1 MSSDPL
7 QLAREQHRQ
16 GRFAEAIAG
25 YATFL
30 ERNPGRGDVWH
41 LRAVAEHQQGQID
54 ASWNSISQALATAG
68 EQPQTLL
75 LAGMVLQDRGDLPGA
90 EQRFAR
96 AAALQPAWA
105 PPLANRG
112 QVLLDLGRAAEA
124 LETLRAAADL
134 DKANPRIWNNIGLAL
149 VSLNRIPEAENAFNH
164 SLTINPSQAVAH
176 FNLARIHDLRGAPD
190 RALQAAQTATQ
201 LDPRLTEAHLLLGD
215 LFRKKRDAKGME
227 AALSAAM
234 RLAPRNP
241 RVRNAYAEFL
251 ATVGRPA
258 EARDLFRVIARDN
271 PANFKAAL
279 GANLTLPQVYRGSD
293 ELERWRAEYA
303 QGLEH
308 LAAGVAGYRFRS
320 AREAMMQASWSNF
333 YLAYQGRDDRA
344 LQVAYGDTLTRVVQ
358 PYLAALLPPL
368 KPRPERARI
377 RVGFASHFFF
387 NCTAGRYFSSWI
399 TRLDPARFET
409 FVYYTNEWVADDTR
423 AIAAAA
429 TRFEHLPGRTPDVLA
444 QQIWHDQ
451 LDVLVYPELGMHGD
465 TFALAALRLAPVQ
478 VAGWGHPTTTGLPSI
493 DYFLSSEAMEPEG
506 AQAHYRERLV
516 ALPGLGT
523 HYAAPAA
530 PPAAERAAFGLPA
543 DETLFLVPQSLFKIH
558 PDNDRL
564 IARVIAADPK
574 AALVFFAAPYEGI
587 TQVFGE
593 RLAAAFAAEGI
604 ETEARAIV
612 LPYMSHED
620 YLRVNR
626 SCDVMLDTLHWSG
639 GNTSLDALACG
650 LPVVTLPGALMRGR
664 QSSAMLRLLGVDE
677 LIARDLDDY
686 VAIASRLGKDADLR
700 ASLSQRISAASPT
713 LFSRDEPIRALE
725 DFLQRAHANRG
736 QTPFPA

>member
-1 MSSDPL
+1 VSTDPL
-7 QLAREQHRQ
+7 QLAREQHAQ

-30 ERNPGRGDVWH
+30 AGNPGRGDIWH

-54 ASWNSISQALATAG
+54 ASWASINQAIATGG
-68 EQPQTLL
+68 EQPHTLL
-75 LAGMVLQDRGDLPGA
+75 LAGMVLQDRGDLGGA

-96 AAALQPAWA
+96 AAALRPGWA

-124 LETLRAAADL
+124 LESLRAAADL
-134 DKANPRIWNNIGLAL
+134 DKANPRVWNNIGLSL

-164 SLTINPSQAVAH
+164 ALSINPSHAGAH
-176 FNLARIHDLRGAPD
+176 FNLARIHDLRGEAP
-190 RALQAAQTATQ
+190 RALQAAQTAIQ
-201 LDPRLTEAHLLLGD
+201 LDPGLTEAHLLLGD
-215 LFRKKRDAKGME
+215 LHRKRGDAKGME
-227 AALSAAM
+227 ASLAAAM
-234 RLAPRNP
+234 RLAPRNT
-241 RVRNAYAEFL
+241 RVRNAYADFL
-251 ATVGRPA
+251 ATVGKPA

-279 GANLTLPQVYRGSD
+279 GANLTLPQVYRSTQ
-293 ELERWRAEYA
+293 ELERWRAEYS
-303 QGLEH
+303 QGVER
-308 LAAGVAGYRFRS
+308 LAAGVPGYRFRG

-333 YLAYQGRDDRA
+333 YLAYQGHDDLA
-344 LQVAYGDTLTRVVQ
+344 LQAAYGDVLTRVIE
-358 PYLAALLPPL
+358 PYVAALLPPL
-368 KPRPERARI
+368 KPRPERNRI

-429 TRFEHLPGRTPDVLA
+429 ARFEHLPGRTPDVVA

-451 LDVLVYPELGMHGD
+451 LDVLVYPEIGMHAE
-465 TFALAALRLAPVQ
+465 TIALAALRLAPVQ

-506 AQAHYRERLV
+506 AQAHYRERL
-516 ALPGLGT
+516 ATLPGLGT
-523 HYAAPAA
+523 YYAAPAA
-530 PPAAERAAFGLPA
+530 PGAPDRAAFGLPG

-564 IARVIAADPK
+564 IARIIAADPK
-574 AALVFFAAPYEGI
+574 AALVFFSAPYEGVN
-587 TQVFGE
+587 QVFGE
-593 RLAAAFAAEGI
+593 RLAEAFAAEGVHA
-604 ETEARAIV
+604 EARAIV
-612 LPYMSHED
+612 LPRMTHED

-626 SCDVMLDTLHWSG
+626 CCDVMLDTLHWSG
-639 GNTSLDALACG
+639 GNTSLDALASG
-650 LPVVTLPGALMRGR
+650 LPVVTLPGSLMRGR

-677 LIARDLDDY
+677 LVARDLDDY
-686 VAIASRLGKDADLR
+686 VAIASRLGRDPALR
-700 ASLSQRISAASPT
+700 ASLSQRITAAAPT

-725 DFLQRAHANRG
+725 DFLLRAHANRG